1 MKLIGV
7 GEFSDDADWKDPC
20 ISFILPEVICKQC
33 NYCRDIDLCK
43 DPNVAEDDVHG
54 KPVWICASTECQTPY
69 DTSEIEHQLIGKW
82 ITFFMHISPL
92 HSGLRGQKTSVV
104 IMA

>member
-1 MKLIGV
+1 MLKLIGV
-7 GEFSDDADWKDPC
+7 GEFSDNADWKDPC

-69 DTSEIEHQLIGKW
+69 DTSEIEHQLIG
-82 ITFFMHISPL
+82 ILTCVLYTRHPIL
-92 HSGLRGQKTSVV
+92 L
-104 IMA
+104 